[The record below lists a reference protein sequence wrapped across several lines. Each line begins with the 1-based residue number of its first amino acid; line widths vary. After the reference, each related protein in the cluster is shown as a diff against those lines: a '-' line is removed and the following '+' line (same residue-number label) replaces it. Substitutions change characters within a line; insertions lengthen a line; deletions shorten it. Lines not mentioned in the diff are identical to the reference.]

1 MIIMITIMMISFT
14 IIILVVCLTNEKLR
28 AIFVTETIANRLSFF
43 SSKSESEGS
52 VNESIQ
58 KITIK

>member
-14 IIILVVCLTNEKLR
+14 IIILVVCLTNKKLR
-28 AIFVTETIANRLSFF
+28 ATFVTETIANRLSSF